1 MLLLLPILL
10 ALVPAA
16 PSVVRQAAPVDAT
29 ALSVGAPATAA
40 VVNTD
45 RIKGEPWR
53 LTWSP
58 DGSQLLLTAMRRV
71 RDGSMELTHH
81 LIDVASGTVKKADA
95 EPEWSATYWAW
106 KAHRSAPGNGAFA
119 IELDQQ
125 RKNEAATARPMGGAL
140 ARGGATSGPGGAG
153 IDDVAGQMSTNV
165 LVITLLL
172 KGAVLGQWKGEPFVP
187 GLTFGW
193 APAGM
198 DAVAFA
204 DPDGRLTLMD
214 EEGRKQQVEGTKDV
228 RLPAWSVDGRR
239 IAWAEKQGRKEFR
252 IQIAEI
258 D

>member
-1 MLLLLPILL
+1 MLLVLSLLFAL
-10 ALVPAA
+10 APAA
-16 PSVVRQAAPVDAT
+16 QAPQASAVDAT
-29 ALSVGAPATAA
+29 ALTVGAPATIA

-45 RIKGEPWR
+45 KIKGEPWR
-53 LTWSP
+53 INWSP
-58 DGSQLLLTAMRRV
+58 DGSQLLLVAMKRGRG
-71 RDGSMELTHH
+71 GSMDFTHH
-81 LIDVASGTVKKADA
+81 LIDVKAGTVKKVDQ
-95 EPEWSATYWAW
+95 EPPWSAEYWNW
-106 KAHRSAPGNGAFA
+106 KSYRSAPGNAEFA

-125 RKNEAATARPMGGAL
+125 RKNESATARPMGGAL
-140 ARGGATSGPGGAG
+140 ARGGATTGPGGAG
-153 IDDVAGQMSTNV
+153 LDDVAGQMSSNV

-198 DAVAFA
+198 DAIAFS

-214 EEGRKQQVEGTKDV
+214 EEGRKQQIAGTKDV

-252 IQIAEI
+252 IQVAEI